1 VITACRKATIGGGS
15 DMHLALDML
24 LGHACFSNDMLLTLI
39 LEVVVFAAHGP
50 KRRCASSNAKR
61 N

>member
-1 VITACRKATIGGGS
+1 
-15 DMHLALDML
+15 MHLALDML